1 MTFDKVHVNNLLTE
15 IEKLIKD
22 GKSSDNIWIPLKDV
36 CRYSSLSDSTIRRAV
51 RRGTLKASTSTGRL
65 LFKKSNVDKWLTS

>member
-1 MTFDKVHVNNLLTE
+1 MEHLLL
-15 IEKLIKD
+15 EKLDEIKSILTGRTND
-22 GKSSDNIWIPLKDV
+22 KWLKINEV
-36 CRYSSLSDSTIRRAV
+36 CKYSSISDSTIRRAV

>member
-1 MTFDKVHVNNLLTE
+1 MTFDKVQVNNLLTE

-22 GKSSDNIWIPLKDV
+22 GRSSDNIWIPLKDV

>member
-1 MTFDKVHVNNLLTE
+1 MTFDKVHLNNLLTE
-15 IEKLIKD
+15 IEKLIED

-36 CRYSSLSDSTIRRAV
+36 CSYSSLSDSTIRRAV

>member
-1 MTFDKVHVNNLLTE
+1 MV
-15 IEKLIKD
+15 LIVIKIVEMD
-22 GKSSDNIWIPLKDV
+22 EV
-36 CRYSSLSDSTIRRAV
+36 CRYSSISDSTIRRAV

>member
-1 MTFDKVHVNNLLTE
+1 MEHLLL
-15 IEKLIKD
+15 EKLDEIKSILTGRTND
-22 GKSSDNIWIPLKDV
+22 KWLKIDEV
-36 CRYSSLSDSTIRRAV
+36 FRYSSISDSTIRRAV

>member
-1 MTFDKVHVNNLLTE
+1 ME
-15 IEKLIKD
+15 IRIIEMLEELKSLIITNHHNKWM
-22 GKSSDNIWIPLKDV
+22 NINEICNYTSV
-36 CRYSSLSDSTIRRAV
+36 SESTIRRAV

>member
-1 MTFDKVHVNNLLTE
+1 MEYLLL
-15 IEKLIKD
+15 EKLDEIKSILTGRTND
-22 GKSSDNIWIPLKDV
+22 KWLKIDEV
-36 CRYSSLSDSTIRRAV
+36 CRYSSISDSTIRRAV

>member
-1 MTFDKVHVNNLLTE
+1 MEYLLL
-15 IEKLIKD
+15 EKLDEIKSILTGRTND
-22 GKSSDNIWIPLKDV
+22 KWLKIDEV
-36 CRYSSLSDSTIRRAV
+36 CKYSSISDSTIRRAV

>member
-1 MTFDKVHVNNLLTE
+1 MLEELKSLIITNHHNKWMNINE
-15 IEKLIKD
+15 ICNYTSVSE
-22 GKSSDNIWIPLKDV
+22 
-36 CRYSSLSDSTIRRAV
+36 STIRRAV